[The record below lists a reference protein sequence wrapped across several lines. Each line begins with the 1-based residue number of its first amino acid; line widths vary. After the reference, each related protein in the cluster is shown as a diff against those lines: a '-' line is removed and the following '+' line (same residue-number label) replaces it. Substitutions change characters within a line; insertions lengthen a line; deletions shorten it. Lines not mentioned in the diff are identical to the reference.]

1 MTKRIIGWLVL
12 LPFCIVLVL
21 FALANRHMVK
31 IGFDP
36 LLTQPPLVPTFEVP
50 LFIVVYF
57 FLILGVIL
65 GGIATWVSQG
75 TQRKQKR
82 YWHNKAKQMQAEQ
95 DEAKSLEIEN
105 AHQNPHLLEN
115 G

>member
-21 FALANRHMVK
+21 FALANRQMVT

-36 LLTQPPLVPTFEVP
+36 LLTHPPLMPTFEVP

-57 FLILGVIL
+57 FLILGVVL
-65 GGIATWVSQG
+65 GGVATWVSQG

-82 YWHNKAKQMQAEQ
+82 EWRNKAKHIQAEM
-95 DEAKSLEIEN
+95 DEAKSLEIES
-105 AHQNPHLLEN
+105 AHQNPQLLEN
-115 G
+115 N